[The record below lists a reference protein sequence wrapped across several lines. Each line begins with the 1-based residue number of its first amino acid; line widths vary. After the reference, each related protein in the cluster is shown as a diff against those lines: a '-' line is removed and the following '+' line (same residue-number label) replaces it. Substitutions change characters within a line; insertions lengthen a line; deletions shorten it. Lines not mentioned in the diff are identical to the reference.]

1 METPTA
7 SGTARLRPIHTPR
20 TTPAGTQL
28 GMGTKASTNAA
39 NRGAAIPMSSSGQA
53 PAAASSP
60 ERKIF

>member
-1 METPTA
+1 M
-7 SGTARLRPIHTPR
+7 SGTTRLSPTHMPR
-20 TTPAGTQL
+20 TTPAGTQV

-39 NRGAAIPMSSSGQA
+39 NRGAAIPMSNSGQA